1 MKRAQQR
8 ILFHGLVVLLVGL
21 LCGVPYGQAITHAWG
36 EEAVRAWRLAHCGL
50 VVTGIWL
57 MVVAAVTPLLV
68 LTTRWS
74 RQGKPKTLG
83 MGEIPGNGL
92 LLPSG

>member
-36 EEAVRAWRLAHCGL
+36 EEAVRAWRLAHFGL

-57 MVVAAVTPLLV
+57 MVGSP
-68 LTTRWS
+68 
-74 RQGKPKTLG
+74 
-83 MGEIPGNGL
+83 
-92 LLPSG
+92 